1 MRAKLNELLKI
12 VEEEYKKVE
21 KSYQM
26 AKESAQEIAK
36 TALTSHSQAGDRF
49 HSQGAMDI
57 AEERLKNVEKLLFE
71 LKSSEINKIVSF
83 TEVPCYI
90 KTDKTDFFLVKNTIL
105 ISGVRL
111 VSANSVIGKDIIN
124 KQVGNI
130 VNGIEILEIE

>member
-1 MRAKLNELLKI
+1 MRAKLSELLKT

-57 AEERLKNVEKLLFE
+57 AEERLKNVGKLLSE
-71 LKSSEINKIVSF
+71 LKSSDMNKIVSF
-83 TEVPCYI
+83 TEAPCYI
-90 KTDKTDFFLVKNTIL
+90 RTDKTDFYLVKNTIL
-105 ISGVRL
+105 INGVRL
-111 VSANSVIGKDIIN
+111 VSANSEIGKEYLN
-124 KQVGNI
+124 V
-130 VNGIEILEIE
+130 L